1 MPFVVESD
9 GTIKT
14 YQGDTGSLLING
26 IPTDQNCQVYLAI
39 QDAKRNFIG
48 KELMVNSFNQSSV
61 EIYIDSDLTDLL
73 TVPANKS
80 FETYYYGVKLCSG
93 ERGEEDTMF
102 IGDGDFATQNKILVY
117 PKKVEGER

>member
-1 MPFVVESD
+1 MPFIVEND

-14 YQGDTGSLLING
+14 FQGDTGNLMIDG
-26 IPTDQNCQVYLAI
+26 IPTDQNYKVYFAI

-48 KELMVNSFNQSSV
+48 KELMINSMCQNSV
-61 EIYIDSDLTDLL
+61 ELYIDTSLSDLL
-73 TVPANKS
+73 TVPVNKA

-102 IGDGDFATQNKILVY
+102 IGDGDFSTQNKILVY
-117 PKKVEGER
+117 PKKVEGEI